1 MAARITNADLF
12 AALTGV
18 TGKIDSFEARLSAL
32 EGSFSTTATVAQA
45 TTPTTRKARKAAKA
59 KKNAVLSATG
69 RPLAG
74 AALAKHTAK
83 VAREAGMTPA
93 QIAAKDQ
100 SAAQAREAYKARK
113 AALSPLNK
121 ALFAQGLTGD
131 AWTSRFS
138 NKPAM
143 EAAWLTLTPAQ
154 RLTAAEAL
162 QKAL

>member
-1 MAARITNADLF
+1 MAARITNADLY

-18 TGKIDSFEARLSAL
+18 VGKIDSFEARLSAL

-59 KKNAVLSATG
+59 KKSTVLSATG

-83 VAREAGMTPA
+83 VAREASMTPA

-100 SAAQAREAYKARK
+100 AEAVKREAYKARK
-113 AALSPLNK
+113 IALSPLNK
-121 ALFAQGLTGD
+121 ALFAQGLTGAD
-131 AWTSRFS
+131 WDTRFA
-138 NKPAM
+138 NAPAM
-143 EAAWLTLTPAQ
+143 EAAWATLTPAQ
-154 RLTAAEAL
+154 RRAAADAL
-162 QKAL
+162 HPAL